1 MKAKVIIN
9 KQSKIVRHWRN
20 AIKEDI
26 QANGKEFVA
35 PERLFYGPRSKTAFM
50 NILIF
55 VPNPHETPTED
66 IEFEEVTNLL
76 PEPVNPKP

>member
-1 MKAKVIIN
+1 
-9 KQSKIVRHWRN
+9 
-20 AIKEDI
+20 
-26 QANGKEFVA
+26 
-35 PERLFYGPRSKTAFM
+35 M
-50 NILIF
+50 NNLIF